1 MTTPSSALTVAELET
16 VYDLL
21 AQSIDRAGTEKT
33 SLFLVKLALLN
44 ANALADV
51 ARFQDHLEA
60 ALQYL

>member
-1 MTTPSSALTVAELET
+1 MTQAPAALTVPELET

-21 AQSIDRAGTEKT
+21 AQAIDRAGQDKT

-51 ARFQDHLEA
+51 DQFRGHLEA
-60 ALQYL
+60 ALQDL